1 MGIGIGTGPLP
12 SLGQVQ
18 SGVSRQVMQFRP
30 RTPESRASAV
40 EAGESSLIAE
50 EHLGELRIGSM
61 FHSLSYKSAL
71 TTYFN
76 IESHINPLNE
86 SREKS
91 SGEVQLRLQE
101 LDRSL
106 QRQLVVVGLQ
116 QAATLHDEAQT
127 TIRPPYRG
135 RITGPIKFVNQLLAT
150 WQLEAEKACILL
162 GLEPSRLPY
171 VNAVLQG
178 YETLTGRDAKDRIAH
193 LFQIRKLLSALFRD
207 EAVENEWLREPQDIL
222 KGKVPMDLLLEGS
235 MENLLLVREYV
246 ERVSGR

>member
-1 MGIGIGTGPLP
+1 MGIGTQPRS

-18 SGVSRQVMQFRP
+18 SGVSRKVMQSSP
-30 RTPESRASAV
+30 RSPESRAPAI
-40 EAGESSLIAE
+40 EASESSLIAE
-50 EHLGELRIGSM
+50 ERLDELRNVLK
-61 FHSLSYKSAL
+61 FHNSKNKSTF

-76 IESHINPLNE
+76 IESDINPPNE
-86 SREKS
+86 PRELS
-91 SGEVQLRLQE
+91 LDEVQLPRQE
-101 LDRSL
+101 LNRSI
-106 QRQLVVVGLQ
+106 QRQLVVAGLQ
-116 QAATLHDEAQT
+116 QAATLHDEAKT
-127 TIRPPYRG
+127 TIRPSYSG
-135 RITGPIKFVNQLLAT
+135 RITGPIRFVNQLLAT

-162 GLEPSRLPY
+162 GIEPSRLPY

-193 LFQIRKLLSALFRD
+193 LFQIRQLLSTLFRY
-207 EAVENEWLREPQDIL
+207 EAVENEWLREPQDFL

>member
-1 MGIGIGTGPLP
+1 MGIGTVPLP

-18 SGVSRQVMQFRP
+18 NGVSRQDMQSSP
-30 RTPESRASAV
+30 RQPESRALAV
-40 EAGESSLIAE
+40 EAIERSLIAE
-50 EHLGELRIGSM
+50 ERLDEWRSVLK
-61 FHSLSYKSAL
+61 FHISKNMSTFTAYS
-71 TTYFN
+71 N
-76 IESHINPLNE
+76 IESDDLNPPNE
-86 SREKS
+86 PRELS
-91 SGEVQLRLQE
+91 SDEVQLPWQE
-101 LDRSL
+101 LNRSL
-106 QRQLVVVGLQ
+106 QQQLVVVGLQ
-116 QAATLHDEAQT
+116 HAATLHDEAQT

-162 GLEPSRLPY
+162 GIEPSRLPY

-193 LFQIRKLLSALFRD
+193 LFQIRELLSALFRD
-207 EAVENEWLREPQDIL
+207 EAVENEWLREPQDFL

-246 ERVSGR
+246 ERV